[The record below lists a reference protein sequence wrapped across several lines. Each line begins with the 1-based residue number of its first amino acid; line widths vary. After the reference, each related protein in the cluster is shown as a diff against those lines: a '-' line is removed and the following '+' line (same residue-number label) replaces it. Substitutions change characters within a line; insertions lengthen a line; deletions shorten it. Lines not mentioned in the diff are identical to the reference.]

1 MPTLDDVYRKF
12 GEVSEAA
19 QLLETDVG
27 TVMMFLGAVDQ
38 GLISPE
44 LKVDSQR
51 AARLMDRINRQTLGQ
66 LIRTTQQLTDAF
78 GPIETLLAEAL
89 DERNRLAHCFYRQH
103 NLRKFSNKGRAIMMN
118 DLESMHEVLLAAWK
132 AVNMIQGIDLDALV
146 KQMDEATEQS
156 NASPSDVDTPIRH
169 LKI

>member
-19 QLLETDVG
+19 QLLETDFG
-27 TVMMFLGAVDQ
+27 TVMMFLGAVDH

-44 LKVDSQR
+44 LKVDSQS
-51 AARLMDRINRQTLGQ
+51 AAKLMDRINRQTLGQ
-66 LIRTTQQLTDAF
+66 LIRSTQQLTDAF
-78 GPIETLLAEAL
+78 GPIEVLLAAAL
-89 DERNRLAHCFYRQH
+89 DERNRLAHSFYRQH
-103 NLRKFSNKGRAIMMN
+103 NLRKFSDGGRAMMMN

-132 AVNMIQGIDLDALV
+132 AVNLIQGIDLEVLA
-146 KQMDEATEQS
+146 KQMDEAAEKGDK
-156 NASPSDVDTPIRH
+156 SPGGAAPPIRH